1 MTDHVGQRFGSYRLL
16 RLLGK
21 GGFADVYL
29 GEHVYLKTQAAIKVL
44 QIRLAGENTEFF
56 LKEARTIAHLEHP
69 HIVRVLDFGVE
80 DNLPFLAMNY
90 APNGSLRGRYPHS
103 TILPLESI
111 VSYVKQI
118 AGALQYAH
126 DEKLIHRD
134 VKPENLLLARNNDI
148 LLSDFGIA
156 LVAQSTSY
164 QGTQGIVG
172 TVAYM
177 APEQIQGKSRPASD
191 QYSLGIIVYEWL
203 SGHRPFYGVF
213 TELCAQHMFAPP
225 PPLREKVPGLSPA
238 VEEVVMTA
246 LAKEPQRRFTNMRA
260 FATALEQAAQSVSF
274 PILPTIAS
282 PSPISAPTTSE
293 SPGTPVLTPPN
304 VGSPNTQ
311 VPDASTPP
319 PLLTPTLSDPSV
331 PSQPPVRS
339 ERRLSRRLVLGGLGL
354 AGLTAVAG
362 GATWWVLSQG
372 QTSRRPAN
380 SHLETILYIYKGHHA
395 YVETLAWSPNGKRI
409 ASGSGDKTV
418 QVWDA
423 TTGDHAFTYQ
433 GHADQVWAVAWSPDG
448 QRITSGGVDKTVQV
462 WVAITG
468 NRIFTYQGHTAAVAA
483 VAWSPNGQRIAS
495 AGYDRTVQ
503 IWDAINGGHVFTYHG
518 HTDTV
523 AAVAWS
529 PNGQRIAS
537 ASYDRTVQIWDAV
550 NGGHVFTY
558 YGHSGELRAAAWSP
572 DGKLIVSGGYD
583 NTARVWDAITG
594 LTVYTY
600 PGHSGYVNSAV
611 WSPSGKRIASGSGD
625 KTVQVWDATTGDHAF
640 TYQGHV
646 GYVYT
651 VGWSSDE
658 QHIASGASDNTV
670 RVWRAV

>member
-1 MTDHVGQRFGSYRLL
+1 MTDYVGQRFGSYRLL

-90 APNGSLRGRYPHS
+90 APNGTMRQRYPNG

-191 QYSLGIIVYEWL
+191 QYSLGINVYEWL
-203 SGHRPFYGVF
+203 SGRRPFYGVF
-213 TELCAQHMFAPP
+213 TELCAQHVFAPP
-225 PPLREKVPGLSPA
+225 PPLREKVPELSPA
-238 VEEVVMTA
+238 VEEVVMKA
-246 LAKEPQRRFTNMRA
+246 LAKEPQRRFSNVWA
-260 FATALEQAAQSVSF
+260 FATALEQAAQSASF
-274 PILPTIAS
+274 SILPTIAAS
-282 PSPISAPTTSE
+282 SPISAPTTSE

-304 VGSPNTQ
+304 VGSPNTP

-319 PLLTPTLSDPSV
+319 PLLTPTLSDPSI
-331 PSQPPVRS
+331 PFQPPVRS
-339 ERRLSRRLVLGGLGL
+339 ERRVSRRLVLGGLGL

-372 QTSRRPAN
+372 QSSHRPAN
-380 SHLETILYIYKGHHA
+380 THLETTLYIYKGHHA

-423 TTGDHAFTYQ
+423 TTGGHAFTYRD
-433 GHADQVWAVAWSPDG
+433 HAGEVWAVAWSPDG
-448 QRITSGGVDKTVQV
+448 QRIASGGVDNTVQV
-462 WVAITG
+462 WDALTG
-468 NRIFTYQGHTAAVAA
+468 GHVYTYQGHTAAVTA
-483 VAWSPNGQRIAS
+483 VAWSP
-495 AGYDRTVQ
+495 D
-503 IWDAINGGHVFTYHG
+503 
-518 HTDTV
+518 
-523 AAVAWS
+523 
-529 PNGQRIAS
+529 GQRIAS
-537 ASYDRTVQIWDAV
+537 ASYDHTVRVWDAA
-550 NGGHVFTY
+550 NGGHVFIYQNHGDAVTAVAWSPDGTRVASASY
-558 YGHSGELRAAAWSP
+558 DHTVRVWDAANGGHVFIYRGHTKELRAVAWSP

-583 NTARVWDAITG
+583 NTAQVWDALTG
-594 LTVYTY
+594 VTVYTY
-600 PGHSGYVNSAV
+600 AGHSGYINSVV
-611 WSPSGKRIASGSGD
+611 WSPNSKRVASGSGD
-625 KTVQVWDATTGDHAF
+625 KTVQVWDASTGKHAF
-640 TYQGHV
+640 TYRGHA

-651 VGWSSDE
+651 VGWSSDG
-658 QHIASGASDNTV
+658 QRIASGASDSTV
-670 RVWRAV
+670 QVWQAL